1 MLGVVDVV
9 VATGSVVVVEGGGSV
24 VEVGGV
30 TVVVVAGG
38 SVVVAAGGLG
48 AVVAGD
54 LRAVV
59 TTPGRVVGL
68 VPSVSVVDGSTAVV
82 EVVEEEV
89 DVVVGT
95 VVVVGRAVVLGDCRA
110 TGCRGELS
118 EPVAT
123 SNSKPV
129 RASAAMA

>member
-1 MLGVVDVV
+1 MVPSVVLVVVGSKIDVV
-9 VATGSVVVVEGGGSV
+9 GGGNVVVVGSGTAV
-24 VEVGGV
+24 VPG
-30 TVVVVAGG
+30 
-38 SVVVAAGGLG
+38 AGGLG

-54 LRAVV
+54 LGAVV
-59 TTPGRVVGL
+59 ATPGRVVGL
-68 VPSVSVVDGSTAVV
+68 VPSVSVVDGSTVVV

-95 VVVVGRAVVLGDCRA
+95 VVVVGRAVVLGDWRA

-123 SNSKPV
+123 SNSRPV